1 MFKKLH
7 IISLPYKYQIPL
19 LRPPG
24 FVLYHSSVAIK
35 GNLSRSSQ
43 TERDQSKNEWAC
55 VLQRFLQAF
64 FFFFLHSKPVF
75 VSTMNHFMKPFSL

>member
-7 IISLPYKYQIPL
+7 IISLPYKYRIPL
-19 LRPPG
+19 LRPLG
-24 FVLYHSSVAIK
+24 FIFYHSSEAIK

-55 VLQRFLQAF
+55 VLQRGFQI
-64 FFFFLHSKPVF
+64 
-75 VSTMNHFMKPFSL
+75 